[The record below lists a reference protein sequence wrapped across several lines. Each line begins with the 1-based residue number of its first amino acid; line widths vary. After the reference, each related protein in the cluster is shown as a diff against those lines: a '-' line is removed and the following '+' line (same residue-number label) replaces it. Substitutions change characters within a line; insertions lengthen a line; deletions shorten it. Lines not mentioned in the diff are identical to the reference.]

1 MAKRTT
7 NQSYGNDSISALKGA
22 DRVAASTPCLKFC
35 PTPSTRPGRA
45 TAP

>member
-22 DRVAASTPCLKFC
+22 DRVRK
-35 PTPSTRPGRA
+35 RPA
-45 TAP
+45 